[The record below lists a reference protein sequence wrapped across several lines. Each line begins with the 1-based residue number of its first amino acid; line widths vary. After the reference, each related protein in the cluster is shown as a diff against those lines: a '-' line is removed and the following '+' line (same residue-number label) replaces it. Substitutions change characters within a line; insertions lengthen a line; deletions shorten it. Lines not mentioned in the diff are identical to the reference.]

1 MRTDREPRRPV
12 LTVDLGGTKIASAVI
27 DAGSEVLARDHRLTR
42 VDEGVEAVIG
52 RIFEVVESLLKESN
66 PGPSQPG
73 SISIAAAGA
82 IDSVKGV
89 VTLSPNLPG
98 WCNIPLR
105 DQVADRFGMD
115 TFLVND
121 ASAAALAEHR
131 LGAGRGT
138 DNLIYITVS
147 TGIGGGIVIGGQ
159 LYLGSS
165 GAAGEI
171 GHMAIDTGGPEC
183 YCGLSGCLEVLASG
197 TAIAREAK
205 KRLRDGQNSVL
216 TDLVAG
222 NVDAI
227 TAREVSQAAL
237 DGDHLAVEVVARAA
251 KYLGIGMVNVVNIFN
266 PDIIVFGG
274 GVSKMGDFLLDPVR
288 RLVGE
293 KAFAISAQAVRIV
306 TAELGDDVGLF
317 GAAIFAREQK
327 MGRQPDEN

>member
-27 DAGSEVLARDHRLTR
+27 DAGSEVLASDHRLTR
-42 VDEGVEAVIG
+42 ADEGVEAVIG

-66 PGPSQPG
+66 PGPSRPD

-82 IDSVKGV
+82 IDSVKGI

-105 DQVADRFGMD
+105 DQVAERFGMD

-131 LGAGRGT
+131 LGAGRGM

-147 TGIGGGIVIGGQ
+147 TGIGGGIVMGGQ

-171 GHMAIDTGGPEC
+171 GHMVIDSGGPEC

-197 TAIAREAK
+197 TAIARQAK
-205 KRLRDGQNSVL
+205 KRLRDGQNSTL
-216 TDLVAG
+216 TNLVAG
-222 NVDAI
+222 NIDAI
-227 TAREVSQAAL
+227 TAREVSQAAQG
-237 DGDHLAVEVVARAA
+237 GDRLAAEVVAQAA
-251 KYLGIGMVNVVNIFN
+251 KYLGIGMAGVVNIFN

-288 RLVGE
+288 RLVRE
-293 KAFAISAQAVRIV
+293 KAFSISAQAVKIV
-306 TAELGDDVGLF
+306 TAELGDDVGLL

-327 MGRQPDEN
+327 MGRKTEEN

>member
-1 MRTDREPRRPV
+1 MRTKRESERPV
-12 LTVDLGGTKIASAVI
+12 LVVDLGGTKIASAVI
-27 DAGSEVLARDHRLTR
+27 DAGSVVLTRDYRLTR
-42 VDEGVEAVIG
+42 ADEGVEAVTG
-52 RIFEVVESLLKESN
+52 LMFEAVEGLLKESG
-66 PGPSQPG
+66 PGPSQPDA
-73 SISIAAAGA
+73 ISIAAAGA
-82 IDSVKGV
+82 IDSVDGI
-89 VTLSPNLPG
+89 VTVSPNLPG
-98 WCNIPLR
+98 WRNVPLR
-105 DQVADRFGMD
+105 DRLAERFGLD

-131 LGAGRGT
+131 LGAGSGA

-147 TGIGGGIVIGGQ
+147 TGIGGGIVIDGQ

-171 GHMAIDTGGPEC
+171 GHMAIDSGGPEC

-205 KRLRDGQNSVL
+205 KRLHDGQRSAL
-216 TDLVAG
+216 TGLVAG
-222 NVDAI
+222 DIDAV

-237 DGDHLAVEVVARAA
+237 DGDHLAVEVVAQAA
-251 KYLGIGMVNVVNIFN
+251 RYLGIGMAGVVNIFN

-288 RLVGE
+288 QLVKE

-327 MGRQPDEN
+327 QPDEN